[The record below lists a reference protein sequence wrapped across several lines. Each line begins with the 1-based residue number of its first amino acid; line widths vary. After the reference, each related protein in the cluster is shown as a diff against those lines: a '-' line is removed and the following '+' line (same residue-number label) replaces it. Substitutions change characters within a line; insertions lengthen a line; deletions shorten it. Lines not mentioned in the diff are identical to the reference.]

1 MEVLAGEDDM
11 IAEVVKMSNI
21 TKNITD
27 ICLERKWMQIQ
38 IRLFKGVLELTI
50 TYRA

>member
-11 IAEVVKMSNI
+11 IAEVVKKSNI

-27 ICLERKWMQIQ
+27 ISCLERKWMSIQ
-38 IRLFKGVLELTI
+38 I
-50 TYRA
+50 